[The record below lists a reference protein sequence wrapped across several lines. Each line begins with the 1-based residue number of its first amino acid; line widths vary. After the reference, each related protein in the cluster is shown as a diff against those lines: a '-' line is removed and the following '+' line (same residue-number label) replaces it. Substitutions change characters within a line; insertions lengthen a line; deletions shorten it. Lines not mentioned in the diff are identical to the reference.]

1 MGEFLRALSD
11 PAIPFLRYA
20 VIGGLLAAVAFGIV
34 GTYVVVRRISYLAGA
49 IAHCVLGGIGMAL
62 YLQRVRGWAW
72 CDPLYGAIAAALVAA
87 VVLGLVSLMAKQ
99 REDTVIGAMW
109 AIGMAVGVIFI
120 AKTPGYVDAMSY
132 LFGNILL
139 VSKRDLCILAGLDV
153 LVVGLAVALHPHFLA
168 VCFDSRFA
176 ELRGIPVRFY
186 YILLLLLTALTVVLL
201 LSVVGIVLV
210 IALLTLPAAIAGHF
224 TRRLWTMMA
233 LAVVFSMAF
242 VTFGLAVSYRMDMPA
257 GPVIIVLAGMVYLVV
272 ALGGRFVRGR

>member
-1 MGEFLRALSD
+1 MGEFLKALAD
-11 PAIPFLRYA
+11 PGMPFLRYA
-20 VIGGLLAAVAFGIV
+20 VLGGLLAGVAFGIV

-49 IAHCVLGGIGMAL
+49 IAHCVLGGIGAAL
-62 YLQRVRGWAW
+62 YLQHARGWTW
-72 CDPLYGAIAAALVAA
+72 CDPLYGAIAAALLAA
-87 VVLGLVSLMAKQ
+87 VILGFVSLVARQ

-109 AIGMAVGVIFI
+109 AIGMAIGVIFI

-139 VSKRDLCILAGLDV
+139 VSKRDLYILAGLDV
-153 LVVGLAVALHPHFLA
+153 VVVGLSVALHPHFLA
-168 VCFDSRFA
+168 VCFDSQFA

-233 LAVVFSMAF
+233 LSAAVSMVF
-242 VTFGLAVSYRMDMPA
+242 VTLGLAVSYGLDMPA
-257 GPVIIVLAGMVYLVV
+257 GPVIIVLAGFAYLAV
-272 ALGGRFVRGR
+272 ALGSRVVKGR

>member
-1 MGEFLRALSD
+1 MDEFLKALAD
-11 PAIPFLRYA
+11 PGLPFLRYA
-20 VIGGLLAAVAFGIV
+20 VFGGVLAGVAFGIV

-62 YLQRVRGWAW
+62 YLQRAKGWAW
-72 CDPLYGAIAAALVAA
+72 CDPLYGAIAAALAAA
-87 VVLGLVSLMAKQ
+87 VVLGFVSLMAKQ

-139 VSKRDLCILAGLDV
+139 VSKRDLYILAGLDAV
-153 LVVGLAVALHPHFLA
+153 VVGLAIVLHPHFLA
-168 VCFDSRFA
+168 ICFDSRFA
-176 ELRGIPVRFY
+176 ELRGVPVRFY

-201 LSVVGIVLV
+201 ISVVGIVLV
-210 IALLTLPAAIAGHF
+210 IALLTLPAAIAGSF

-233 LAVVFSMAF
+233 LASGLSMVF
-242 VTFGLAVSYRMDMPA
+242 VTVGLAVSYRMDMPA
-257 GPVIIVLAGMVYLVV
+257 GPVIIVIAGIVYLAV
-272 ALGGRFVRGR
+272 ALCGRLFMGR